1 MKQHIIK
8 WLCAII
14 MLGYLS
20 PLREV
25 SAQTNYNVPITF
37 SVTSTGINRF
47 IASQWSSLPNNA
59 TWSGEYQG
67 LTYSIH
73 LNRPAILL
81 STNTIRITLELV
93 INSTVYNGT
102 ATLTPTLTVP
112 SATISASNV
121 IAQYTNLHDQIIA
134 AAQLVDPRLRYVI
147 EQALSPIDWVMYQ
160 GRILDQST
168 YRWTEISDISWQG
181 LPTLTVNVSSNE
193 VNFTVTPTITAKAP
207 EYTFQY
213 NRPANQE
220 FGIRVHSNNLFQVK
234 YAKCWNSLG
243 QQIANSE
250 QDATAVYD
258 PATGKYTA
266 TLSVTA
272 PNPIANNFS
281 ELYYKLKLRRQN
293 NETLWYLL
301 SRNSILGTFSTWRW
315 FPVPSGVVAIR
326 GE

>member
-14 MLGYLS
+14 VLGCLS
-20 PLREV
+20 PLYRAA
-25 SAQTNYNVPITF
+25 AQTNYSVPITF

-81 STNTIRITLELV
+81 STNTIKITLELV

-112 SATISASNV
+112 STTISASNI

-147 EQALSPIDWVMYQ
+147 E
-160 GRILDQST
+160 
-168 YRWTEISDISWQG
+168 
-181 LPTLTVNVSSNE
+181 
-193 VNFTVTPTITAKAP
+193 
-207 EYTFQY
+207 
-213 NRPANQE
+213 
-220 FGIRVHSNNLFQVK
+220 
-234 YAKCWNSLG
+234 
-243 QQIANSE
+243 
-250 QDATAVYD
+250 
-258 PATGKYTA
+258 
-266 TLSVTA
+266 
-272 PNPIANNFS
+272 
-281 ELYYKLKLRRQN
+281 
-293 NETLWYLL
+293 
-301 SRNSILGTFSTWRW
+301 
-315 FPVPSGVVAIR
+315 
-326 GE
+326 